1 MEKDYYTLSNG
12 IQAQDLCRDLNF
24 NCGNIIKY
32 IVRAGRKVYDGMTAT
47 QSKFIDLCKAQDY
60 LRDELERTW
69 EREAIAETEMHKVT
83 DPIDI
88 FADTAPTTRK
98 RGHAVA
104 RCLGG
109 HVVAVFPS
117 LRAAELAARDDGR
130 KGESDTTI
138 YRATRD
144 GRTLNGHT
152 YKSVPANFE

>member
-24 NCGNIIKY
+24 NCGNIVKY
-32 IVRAGRKVYDGMTAT
+32 IVRAGRRVYDGMTAK
-47 QSKFIDLCKAQDY
+47 QSRVIDLCKAQDY
-60 LRDELERTW
+60 LRDELARAQ
-69 EREAIAETEMHKVT
+69 RDALAETEANKVRE
-83 DPIDI
+83 PIAI
-88 FADTAPTTRK
+88 FDDAEPTTRK

-109 HVVAVFPS
+109 HIIAVYES
-117 LRAAELAARDDGR
+117 LRKAEESAKADGR

-144 GRTLNGHT
+144 GRILNGHT
-152 YKSVPANFE
+152 YRSIPRDFHA